1 MNLLVLKNE
10 YLHDCQHLNE
20 VTSGQAVLNI
30 HRFTDLSV
38 MVLSKLFGGLP
49 ENLKDANYTIEGMSF
64 QRLHA
69 RTQTN
74 FLFKIM

>member
-20 VTSGQAVLNI
+20 VTSGQAIHNI

-38 MVLSKLFGGLP
+38 MVLSKLFGRLP
-49 ENLKDANYTIEGMSF
+49 ENLKDTNYTIKGMSF
-64 QRLHA
+64 QKLHTRA
-69 RTQTN
+69 QN
-74 FLFKIM
+74 NLLFKKM